1 MRALGRVF
9 VCAALLAFL
18 PAVAQQPPYRVG
30 WISPDGDVYTQ
41 PALEALKDGLRK
53 LGYVEGRNLRID
65 ARWAKGSNEMLEQ
78 MARSLVNSKPDV
90 IVTQTRAVFAVR
102 GAGAILP
109 VVFGFSGDPVVAKLA
124 ESLAHPGRNYTGVSM
139 LSLDLV
145 GKRMQLLKE
154 LLPKLQRLA
163 VIANPG
169 HPGEEAELRTSQEA
183 AKRLGIAIDFFPITS
198 STEFDAALSEIR
210 KRRSEAIMVFPDNG
224 TIRYSERVAGFAQ
237 RNRVP
242 AISGWGEFA
251 ERGNIISYGPE
262 LRVMYSHL
270 ATYVDKI
277 LKGAKP
283 AELPIELPTRV
294 ELVLNAKAARAIGLA
309 IPQSILLRAE
319 RVIE

>member
-1 MRALGRVF
+1 MRR
-9 VCAALLAFL
+9 
-18 PAVAQQPPYRVG
+18 
-30 WISPDGDVYTQ
+30 
-41 PALEALKDGLRK
+41 
-53 LGYVEGRNLRID
+53 
-65 ARWAKGSNEMLEQ
+65 
-78 MARSLVNSKPDV
+78 
-90 IVTQTRAVFAVR
+90 
-102 GAGAILP
+102 AGATLP
-109 VVFGFSGDPVVAKLA
+109 VVFGFSGDPVVGKLA
-124 ESLAHPGRNYTGVSM
+124 DSLAHPGRNFTGVSM

-154 LLPKLQRLA
+154 LLPRLRRVA

-183 AKRLGIAIDFFPITS
+183 AKALGVTIDFFPITS
-198 STEFDAALSEIR
+198 PADFDAALNEIR
-210 KRRSEAIMVFPDNG
+210 KRRAEAIMVFPDNG
-224 TIRYSERVAGFAQ
+224 TIRYSERVAEFSL

-262 LRVMYSHL
+262 LRVMYRHL

-283 AELPIELPTRV
+283 ADLPIELPTRV
-294 ELVLNAKAARAIGLA
+294 ELVLNAKAAKAMGLA
-309 IPQSILLRAE
+309 IPQSVLLRAD